1 MDIAQQCKESIRL
14 VKIKTCGRE
23 STSVVKKAV

>member
-23 STSVVKKAV
+23 STVGKKTV